1 MAINSKDIL
10 IIIPARY
17 KSKRFPGKPLVK
29 INGIEMIQRTYN
41 RSLLSKHDKKNILVA
56 TDSKKILNFCKK
68 KNIKSVMTS
77 GSCLTGTDRVAEIA
91 AKTNYKYYINLQG
104 DEPVFA
110 VEDLNK
116 IINLTKLN
124 KYEIING
131 YSEIDDKIKFKD
143 INIPKVIVS
152 KKNFLVYMSRKPVPT
167 FAFKNNNKAYRQ
179 ICVYAYSRNAL
190 LHFKRKTKS
199 PIESSEDI
207 EILRFLDLG
216 HNVKMVKLSNVSI
229 SVDRPEDIKKV
240 EKYLK
245 KISK

>member
-1 MAINSKDIL
+1 
-10 IIIPARY
+10 
-17 KSKRFPGKPLVK
+17 
-29 INGIEMIQRTYN
+29 
-41 RSLLSKHDKKNILVA
+41 
-56 TDSKKILNFCKK
+56 
-68 KNIKSVMTS
+68 
-77 GSCLTGTDRVAEIA
+77 
-91 AKTNYKYYINLQG
+91 
-104 DEPVFA
+104 
-110 VEDLNK
+110 
-116 IINLTKLN
+116 
-124 KYEIING
+124 
-131 YSEIDDKIKFKD
+131 
-143 INIPKVIVS
+143 
-152 KKNFLVYMSRKPVPT
+152 MSRKPVPT